1 MDHLLL
7 NIIRIG
13 IVFTL
18 GEYMNRSRGRVV
30 VVVVGGLKLQR
41 YHRTQLSAVCCLH
54 WLASDEIDIISGLI
68 HVVFQ
73 KQGL

>member
-1 MDHLLL
+1 MEHLVL

-18 GEYMNRSRGRVV
+18 GEYMNRSRERLGVKAPAIPSYTSV
-30 VVVVGGLKLQR
+30 YCKLP
-41 YHRTQLSAVCCLH
+41 T
-54 WLASDEIDIISGLI
+54 LASDEIDIISGLI